1 VPAYNFAGDSA
12 FEKKLRKLLDE
23 QDSELVLAG
32 EGCYDLQNRHYNL
45 PYTRTSGRGPAI
57 RYIDP
62 FLPIMNWVCGY
73 DDRENVNVCLL
84 DRYIISY
91 EPHNF
96 RGHLEE
102 FPLTLEYGKKVD
114 ALRKRYQAFLWDVE
128 FQDTLGATVEFV
140 GEKPAQGDPIE
151 YSVFRR
157 RDSGRKA
164 VVIVNNSA
172 SPVTAKVSTGWQS
185 RLFAASPENPEPQTV
200 DGRVQ
205 LPPRS
210 AAVVIESD

>member
-1 VPAYNFAGDSA
+1 
-12 FEKKLRKLLDE
+12 
-23 QDSELVLAG
+23 VLAG

-45 PYTRTSGRGPAI
+45 PYTRTLGHGQAI

-62 FLPIMNWVCGY
+62 FLPMMNWVCGY

-84 DRYIISY
+84 YRYIISY

-114 ALRKRYQAFLWDVE
+114 ALRKRYQAFLWDAE
-128 FQDTLGATVEFV
+128 FQDTLGATVEIV
-140 GEKPAQGDPIE
+140 GDKPAHDRPIE
-151 YSVFRR
+151 HSVFRR
-157 RDSGRKA
+157 HDSGRKA
-164 VVIVNNSA
+164 VVIVNNIT
-172 SPVTAKVSTGWQS
+172 SPMTAEVSTGWKS
-185 RLFAASPENPEPQTV
+185 RFFAVSPENPEPQPV
-200 DGRVQ
+200 DGQVQ

-210 AAVVIESD
+210 AVVVIEGD